1 MGILDAL
8 GKIDK
13 LAGLALFVG
22 AIFIGI
28 RGYQIGKDVYGRV
41 ETVVCNY
48 ELPFGLGSVCKEEP
62 TVEECYQG
70 EFINGVCTE
79 TITPPP
85 VVVTVEAECNPLDS
99 CRATGQQLT
108 KCLTTRL
115 EYDDK
120 GNSICNCGYD
130 QQCEDDH
137 LQQECQSK
145 PNQYWEFGQCK
156 TTTTTESIDAV
167 TGEKVQDILDKK
179 FVDAGGDLQ
188 KCEDQGGIV
197 IGNYFTLLAS
207 DAVTTCVPNVGVE
220 PVTTRYSLERDCQDY
235 CNRNNYDIG
244 SINVQTNTCVCDGV
258 PQIHLGALTG
268 LSTAD
273 IDKVLS

>member
-1 MGILDAL
+1 MGILGAL
-8 GKIDK
+8 GKIDQ
-13 LAGLALFVG
+13 LAGIALVVG
-22 AIFIGI
+22 AIFVGI

-48 ELPFGLGSVCKEEP
+48 ELPFGIGSVCEEEP
-62 TVEECYQG
+62 TVVTVTSDPV
-70 EFINGVCTE
+70 IV
-79 TITPPP
+79 IPPP
-85 VVVTVEAECNPLDS
+85 VVESYECNPLLS
-99 CRATGQQLT
+99 CRATGQQLD
-108 KCLTTRL
+108 KCYSTRL
-115 EYDDK
+115 EFDSN
-120 GNSICNCGYD
+120 GNSICNCLYD

-156 TTTTTESIDAV
+156 TTTTTESIDD
-167 TGEKVQDILDKK
+167 TTSEKVQDILDEK

-197 IGNYFTLLAS
+197 TGNYFSSLQS
-207 DAVTTCVPNVGVE
+207 DVVTTCVPKVRQT
-220 PVTTRYSLERDCQDY
+220 VTTRYSLQQDCQEY

-244 SINVQTNTCVCDGV
+244 SINVQTNTCVCDNI
-258 PQIHLGALTG
+258 PQIHLSDLTG

-273 IDKVLS
+273 IDKALS